1 MNQTEFEIHYRFK
14 GETRCFVHQAHQLCQ
29 SDALHCATLH
39 AGVGTVSDH
48 VVAGP
53 VRLATLQAQG
63 FGVTEVHWKRRRAAG
78 QDMTRP

>member
-14 GETRCFVHQAHQLCQ
+14 GETRSFLHQAPQFSQ

-48 VVAGP
+48 VAVGP
-53 VRLATLQAQG
+53 VRLATLQAQD
-63 FGVTEVHWKRRRAAG
+63 FGVTEVLWKRCT
-78 QDMTRP
+78 QPEQT

>member
-1 MNQTEFEIHYRFK
+1 MNQSEFEIHYRFK
-14 GETRCFVHQAHQLCQ
+14 GETRSFLHQAPQFSQ

-48 VVAGP
+48 VSVGP

-63 FGVTEVHWKRRRAAG
+63 FGVTEVLWKRCT
-78 QDMTRP
+78 QPEQT

>member
-1 MNQTEFEIHYRFK
+1 MNQSEFEIHYRFK
-14 GETRCFVHQAHQLCQ
+14 GETRSFLHQAPQFSQ

-48 VVAGP
+48 VAVGP

-63 FGVTEVHWKRRRAAG
+63 FGVTEVLWKRYT
-78 QDMTRP
+78 QPEQT

>member
-1 MNQTEFEIHYRFK
+1 MNQSEFEIHYRFK
-14 GETRCFVHQAHQLCQ
+14 GETRSFLHQAPQFSQ

-48 VVAGP
+48 VAVGP

-63 FGVTEVHWKRRRAAG
+63 FGVTEVLWKRCT
-78 QDMTRP
+78 QPEQT